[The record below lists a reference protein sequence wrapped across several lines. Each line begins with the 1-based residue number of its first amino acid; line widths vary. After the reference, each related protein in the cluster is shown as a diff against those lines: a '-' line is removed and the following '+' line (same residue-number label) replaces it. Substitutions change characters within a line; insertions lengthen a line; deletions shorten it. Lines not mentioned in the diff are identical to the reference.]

1 MANVGVVAVSLMVA
15 AVVYVVSLREPRGDI
30 SPHGFSPEDPLA
42 STTPAPTSPPDAGP
56 PAASPPATS
65 PPAASPPATSPPAT
79 SPPAAS
85 PPDAGPPATSLP
97 ATSPSATSPP
107 AATTEQVTY
116 VPLAIAGRI
125 PFRTRLAGLFGIA
138 VLVASSAAV
147 LAAGLYEAGH
157 LINQTIAKFFGK

>member
-1 MANVGVVAVSLMVA
+1 MVA
-15 AVVYVVSLREPRGDI
+15 AVVYVVSLRGPRVDV
-30 SPHGFSPEDPLA
+30 SPHGFSPEEPLA
-42 STTPAPTSPPDAGP
+42 STAPAPT
-56 PAASPPATS
+56 
-65 PPAASPPATSPPAT
+65 SPPATSPPAT
-79 SPPAAS
+79 S
-85 PPDAGPPATSLP
+85 L
-97 ATSPSATSPP
+97 P